1 MEVLHS
7 RVVPSAMHTL
17 DDLVFAA
24 FQGPV
29 LSLSSRVLYRHH
41 SFTVLLLLRR
51 HWREVRSL
59 SQSQVTAALLSA
71 KCCWPDSLAMATC
84 RECGTVL
91 RLSRNPEEEASL
103 RAQLPLDVELYAA
116 TVRTGCT
123 SSRKHVGSAMLVLAS
138 DLAPGT
144 VVVSQRF
151 AIYARHAARHVG
163 NKIADAEVLSAA
175 DQVLLAHQ
183 EKLPPSELL
192 GRSTISP
199 LLLASPMGPDPR
211 SLGPVGGISIGVR
224 ISAVKLSQE
233 EEQKLTK
240 ASVSVLQEHVPGYLF
255 HKSCYVASAPV
266 SVVIIIIGTTSY
278 DGLLAVA
285 RYMDILEQNVI
296 RNPFNRNL
304 ITSEIVQ
311 TVLTTSNMT

>member
-71 KCCWPDSLAMATC
+71 KCCWPDSLATAKC
-84 RECGTVL
+84 RECGSVL
-91 RLSRNPEEEASL
+91 KLSRNPEEQASL

-116 TVRTGCT
+116 TVRTRCT
-123 SSRKHVGSAMLVLAS
+123 SSRKHVGSAMLVLAAELS
-138 DLAPGT
+138 PGT

-163 NKIADAEVLSAA
+163 QKVADAEALSAA

-183 EKLPPSELL
+183 EKLSPT
-192 GRSTISP
+192 GRFTIDP
-199 LLLASPMGPDPR
+199 LLLASTVGPDLR
-211 SLGPVGGISIGVR
+211 SMGPVGSFAIGVR
-224 ISAVKLSQE
+224 ISAVKLTQE
-233 EEQKLTK
+233 EQQKLAK
-240 ASVSVLQEHVPGYLF
+240 SAVSVLQEHVPGYLC
-255 HKSCYVASAPV
+255 HKSSYVASASV
-266 SVVIIIIGTTSY
+266 SVVITIVGTSSY

-285 RYMDILEQNVI
+285 RYGDILQQNVI

-304 ITSEIVQ
+304 ITSELVQ
-311 TVLTTSNMT
+311 TLITTSNLT